1 MEARDWAALPRD
13 IILDVF
19 LRLGALEVMLGAE
32 LACTAWRRAA
42 IEEPTLWR
50 RVGTED
56 TVGELWRRAR
66 CSDIEMPMK
75 LAAVEHAAG
84 QCEAFEGECDDDD
97 YLHELVKSL
106 KLQNYDHRIMN
117 QEMCWLRC
125 SRSSLFLRNFIFIS
139 DMLSMTVRTFLDQFA
154 ELVLPHL
161 KKLMLL
167 YHSAFDFEW
176 PGVEFRE
183 FRDDVPIIDGEIP
196 KMHKLHSLHLE
207 ECELTAKG
215 LKSILDSCP
224 RLKTLEIFGYFDK
237 GEMDKELWVKCARIK
252 NLILPSTRK
261 DQHLYPFG
269 DYDSLYYD
277 SQEEDYDSQEGD
289 YDLQEEE
296 NSYY

>member
-106 KLQNYDHRIMN
+106 KLQNYDHHESGN
-117 QEMCWLRC
+117 
-125 SRSSLFLRNFIFIS
+125 
-139 DMLSMTVRTFLDQFA
+139 V
-154 ELVLPHL
+154 LVKVL
-161 KKLMLL
+161 KKLPLL
-167 YHSAFDFEW
+167 EELHIYFRYVINDAFDFEW

-277 SQEEDYDSQEGD
+277 SQEEDYDSQEED